1 VLSFHPL
8 LIGGNPFRAPAIYCL
23 IPALEHRWGVHYP
36 IGGVT
41 QLVEGLASLIE
52 GQGGTIECEAD
63 VAQILVRNGT
73 ACGVRLADGRVMQ
86 ADVVVSNADAAFTY
100 GKLLPNGEA
109 RRWRQPKLDRARYSM
124 GLAVCYFGTSRQFE
138 AVGHHTILLGPRY
151 RGLLHDMFERK
162 RLTDDFSLYVHRPS
176 ASDPSVAPEG
186 CDAFYA
192 LCPVPNNQSGID
204 WSVEGPRR
212 RNAIVARLEATILP
226 GLSRS
231 IISEAMM
238 TPNDF
243 ASDYQSPFGA
253 GFSLEPTLMQSAWF
267 PADQCQR
274 GYRPSLSRR
283 RGHAPGRR
291 PAGRA
296 LLGQNPRKACSRCSV
311 FRPLTPMPRQPTARP
326 AAGRSGRGR
335 TPSIWLRRSCR
346 SPCANRPTRS
356 MPSVAWPTISSTGT
370 AGGARR
376 SRRSTRFSTASMRN
390 GPSEHFI
397 ERSLADVVRR
407 FAIPRAI
414 PNALIEGLE
423 WDAAGRRYQSL
434 AELEAYAARVAGT
447 VGIMMTLVM
456 GRRDATTLARAAD
469 LGVAMQLTNIV
480 RDIGEDARA
489 GRLFLPLD
497 LMKAA
502 GVDPHRWLLQPE
514 PEDGVRRIAKAL
526 LARADTLYERSR
538 DGISQLPRD
547 CQTGIEAARLLYRAI
562 GQKVATG
569 LDPVSQRAV
578 TSRLEKLGCLGQ
590 ASMVRFHRAGRHVEA
605 PPLEATAFLID
616 AVRLHHVLPTER
628 PLPPWW
634 QVGARAT
641 RMLELLDA
649 FAARETVR
657 PAARQRGAGA

>member
-1 VLSFHPL
+1 MQRLSPADTHATPAHCAACRRSIRQGSHSFYLASTL
-8 LIGGNPFRAPAIYCL
+8 LPVAVREPAYAIYAFCRMADDL
-23 IPALEHRWGVHYP
+23 IDRDGGGREAIATLHAL
-36 IGGVT
+36 
-41 QLVEGLASLIE
+41 
-52 GQGGTIECEAD
+52 
-63 VAQILVRNGT
+63 
-73 ACGVRLADGRVMQ
+73 
-86 ADVVVSNADAAFTY
+86 
-100 GKLLPNGEA
+100 
-109 RRWRQPKLDRARYSM
+109 LDR
-124 GLAVCYFGTSRQFE
+124 V
-138 AVGHHTILLGPRY
+138 
-151 RGLLHDMFERK
+151 
-162 RLTDDFSLYVHRPS
+162 
-176 ASDPSVAPEG
+176 
-186 CDAFYA
+186 YA
-192 LCPVPNNQSGID
+192 
-204 WSVEGPRR
+204 
-212 RNAIVARLEATILP
+212 
-226 GLSRS
+226 
-231 IISEAMM
+231 
-238 TPNDF
+238 
-243 ASDYQSPFGA
+243 
-253 GFSLEPTLMQSAWF
+253 
-267 PADQCQR
+267 QR
-274 GYRPSLSRR
+274 
-283 RGHAPGRR
+283 
-291 PAGRA
+291 
-296 LLGQNPRKACSRCSV
+296 
-311 FRPLTPMPRQPTARP
+311 
-326 AAGRSGRGR
+326 
-335 TPSIWLRRSCR
+335 
-346 SPCANRPTRS
+346 
-356 MPSVAWPTISSTGT
+356 
-370 AGGARR
+370 
-376 SRRSTRFSTASMRN
+376 
-390 GPSEHFI
+390 PSEHFI